1 MHMNTRDLNPP
12 MFPMQPEFERIS
24 RIGKIRIIHQDGE
37 TIGELIPSQRP
48 QEKLFGARIEV
59 IYAAG
64 HYPRTEPPP
73 IGPFATVGHVPVTIY
88 NLPLEWLQ
96 KIETTDDPRY
106 TISA

>member
-1 MHMNTRDLNPP
+1 MNTRDLNPP

-96 KIETTDDPRY
+96 KIETTDDPGIPY
-106 TISA
+106 QLKL